1 MKSILLGSLLIF
13 AILMASSSA
22 ATSDSENMAN
32 NQSAWSRFWH
42 GVADDWKKIGNDA
55 KESGTQAGR
64 TVKDEI
70 KDVPENFR
78 KGFEEAKEGFKNGT
92 GSSGEPRTEN

>member
-1 MKSILLGSLLIF
+1 MKSILLGFLLIF
-13 AILMASSSA
+13 AILMSSPSA
-22 ATSDSENMAN
+22 AASDSNKTADS
-32 NQSAWSRFWH
+32 QSSWSRFWH
-42 GVADDWKKIGNDA
+42 GVADDWKKIGNDT

-64 TVKDEI
+64 AVKEEI

-78 KGFEEAKEGFKNGT
+78 KGFEEAKDDFKNGT

>member
-1 MKSILLGSLLIF
+1 MKSILLGFILLF
-13 AILMASSSA
+13 TILTASSST
-22 ATSDSENMAN
+22 ATSDSENTAN
-32 NQSAWSRFWH
+32 GQSAWSRFWH

-70 KDVPENFR
+70 KEVPENFR
-78 KGFEEAKEGFKNGT
+78 KGFEEAKESIKNGT
-92 GSSGEPRTEN
+92 GSSGESRTEN